1 MNKLIKSVVALFA
14 ALGIMMGF
22 TACAPAEPVDMTT
35 ITAVIDV
42 RTPAEFAEGHLE
54 GSVLM
59 DVQGADFA
67 AQVATLD
74 PAGNYVVY
82 CRSGNRSAVAIAQM
96 KSLGINNLTDGGSVA
111 EASSLTG
118 LPVVQ

>member
-14 ALGIMMGF
+14 ALGIMFGV

-42 RTPAEFAEGHLE
+42 RTPAEYAEGHLE
-54 GSVLM
+54 GAVLM
-59 DVQGADFA
+59 DVQGSDFA
-67 AQVATLD
+67 AKVATLD

-82 CRSGNRSAVAIAQM
+82 CRSGNRSAAAIEQM
-96 KSLGINNLTDGGSVA
+96 KSLGFTNLTDGGAVA
-111 EASSLTG
+111 SAASLTG

>member
-14 ALGIMMGF
+14 ALGIMMGV

-42 RTPAEFAEGHLE
+42 RTPAEYAEGHLE
-54 GSVLM
+54 GALLM
-59 DVQGADFA
+59 DVQGMDFA
-67 AQVATLD
+67 AKVATLD

-82 CRSGNRSAVAIAQM
+82 CRSGNRSAAAIEQM
-96 KSLGINNLTDGGSVA
+96 KAMGFTNLTDGGAVA
-111 EASSLTG
+111 NAASLTG